1 MTYHLRPMTYLL
13 LFLITF
19 LLPSPAHAQ
28 SVELSI
34 NPPVVEALIAP
45 NKKFSQIF
53 HFKTSQAGV
62 VVIPELH
69 LVKPDG
75 IDGHSVI
82 DPNPV
87 EPSKIPLVVTSTPS
101 FGSRV
106 NLAGNDATFTLT
118 FEAASSDLSQDVYL
132 ALVLR
137 VEPVNIFEK
146 SSVTSPAISALIL
159 TTITADGTYP
169 ISLEI
174 QNFEPSLFHD
184 SWLPLNIAP
193 LLQNSSPFMIRP
205 KGKYE
210 VISPTGKTIYTT
222 DLYPNLILGKSSRSL
237 QSMVDD
243 MPKNLSWQPKWS
255 NIGPHKLK
263 LTIETQG
270 GTKISQVE
278 KLVWI
283 VPLRLLIILVLLIII
298 VYRLTRPNQPS
309 KVDTTI

>member
-1 MTYHLRPMTYLL
+1 MTYLL

-19 LLPSPAHAQ
+19 LAPFKVHAQ

-34 NPPVVEALIAP
+34 NPPVVEALVAP

-75 IDGHSVI
+75 VDGHSVI

-222 DLYPNLILGKSSRSL
+222 DLYPNLILGKSSRNL
-237 QSMVDD
+237 QSIVDD
-243 MPKNLSWQPKWS
+243 MPKDLNWQPKWS

-270 GTKISQVE
+270 GTKLSQVE

-283 VPLRLLIILVLLIII
+283 IPLRILIVLALLFIII
-298 VYRLTRPNQPS
+298 YRLTRPKQPS
-309 KVDTTI
+309 TLDSIV

>member
-1 MTYHLRPMTYLL
+1 MKKINIFYLAL
-13 LFLITF
+13 STLYFILST
-19 LLPSPAHAQ
+19 SSVSAQ

-34 NPPVVEALIAP
+34 NPPVVEALVAP
-45 NKKFSQIF
+45 NKKFSQVF

-69 LVKPDG
+69 LVKPEG
-75 IDGHSVI
+75 ADGHSTI
-82 DPNPV
+82 DPAPV
-87 EPSKIPLVVTSTPS
+87 DPATIPLVVTSTPS

-132 ALVLR
+132 ALVLK
-137 VEPVNIFEK
+137 VEPKDLFEK

-169 ISLEI
+169 VNLEI
-174 QNFEPSLFHD
+174 QNFEPALFHD
-184 SWLPLNIAP
+184 SWLPLDIAP
-193 LLQNSSPFMIRP
+193 LLQNNSSFMIRP

-210 VISPTGKTIYTT
+210 IVSPTGRSIYSA
-222 DLYPNLILGKSSRSL
+222 DLYPNLILGKSSRTIKGILNDLPISL
-237 QSMVDD
+237 D
-243 MPKNLSWQPKWS
+243 WQPKWS

-270 GTKISQVE
+270 GTKLSQIE

-283 VPLRLLIILVLLIII
+283 IPLRLIIILTLLIII
-298 VYRLTRPNQPS
+298 LYRLTRPKQPS
-309 KVDTTI
+309 TLDSTV